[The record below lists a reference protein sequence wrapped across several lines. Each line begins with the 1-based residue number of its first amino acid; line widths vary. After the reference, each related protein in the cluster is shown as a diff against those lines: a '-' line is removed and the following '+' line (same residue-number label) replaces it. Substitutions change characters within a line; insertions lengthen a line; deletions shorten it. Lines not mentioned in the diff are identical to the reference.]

1 MNPFLKIWRQ
11 ARRLSY
17 AGSRSNDQPAGR
29 PYCCLL
35 KFSAMATA
43 SRMDMDLLTVS

>member
-17 AGSRSNDQPAGR
+17 DGSRSNNRSASK
-29 PYCCLL
+29 PYGCLL